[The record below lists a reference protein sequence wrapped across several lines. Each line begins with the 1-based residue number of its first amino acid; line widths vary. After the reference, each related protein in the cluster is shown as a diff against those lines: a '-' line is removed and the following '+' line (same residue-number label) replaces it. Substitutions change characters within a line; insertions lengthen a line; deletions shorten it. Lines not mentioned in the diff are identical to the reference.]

1 MINKVIT
8 RVMCIFAAGFSLS
21 ILIDGAN
28 DANTIPLVI
37 CCMYMALAL
46 MLDK

>member
-1 MINKVIT
+1 MTNKIMT

-28 DANTIPLVI
+28 DANAIPLMI
-37 CCMYMALAL
+37 CCMYLATTL
-46 MLDK
+46 LLDK